1 MNVMYSFLQYCL
13 SRLLILCP
21 IGPLKKYLEIRLLNV
36 SETNVGIYV
45 KHAVFTTGGL
55 SFGMSTGIAKI
66 SFVVSLMSSREYQ
79 ITY

>member
-21 IGPLKKYLEIRLLNV
+21 IGPLKKCLEIRVFYV
-36 SETNVGIYV
+36 SETNVGMHE

-55 SFGMSTGIAKI
+55 SFGMSTGLAKI
-66 SFVVSLMSSREYQ
+66 SFV
-79 ITY
+79 IP